1 MKKMLSD
8 IFKDIISG
16 CNRLISST
24 LTRHENPKD
33 SACNRLRLVLMHD
46 RTKLDPATLER
57 MKDELVDVI
66 SKYVEIDKELL
77 NIDLASEGNEIAL
90 VASIPVI
97 RAKQQIPESPDLSSS
112 KDSHPNLYDHE
123 DEEFEEEHV
132 IVEDSFDK
140 SISEE
145 DNDEW
150 DDFFVDSEEDIIEV
164 IEEISEKDS
173 KDKLKE
179 GLSVST
185 KQEEQVMLESNKECV
200 EPPKKNV

>member
-24 LTRHENPKD
+24 LTRQENPKD

-57 MKDELVDVI
+57 MRDELVDVI

-97 RAKQQIPESPDLSSS
+97 RAKQQIHASQDLPMTE
-112 KDSHPNLYDHE
+112 DNHPNLYDHE

-132 IVEDSFDK
+132 IVEDSLADVV
-140 SISEE
+140 SEE
-145 DNDEW
+145 DDDEW
-150 DDFFVDSEEDIIEV
+150 DDFFVDSEEDIVEV
-164 IEEISEKDS
+164 VEETSEKDLE
-173 KDKLKE
+173 DKVEKE
-179 GLSVST
+179 QASSDSS
-185 KQEEQVMLESNKECV
+185 EECGES
-200 EPPKKNV
+200 PKNNI

>member
-1 MKKMLSD
+1 MKKTLSD
-8 IFKDIISG
+8 IFKDIISV